1 LAYVLVLVRVSSQRV
16 FWLAVIVGVDG
27 EDVSDDTAAVVV
39 LDGAVVVVDGAV
51 VVVDD
56 GEGDDTTVVG
66 ACRVVDGSVVVV
78 EVEGE
83 DVASAVVA
91 EGTRSGLVAVVEDET
106 AVPKTLSSAALVQA
120 WPLISDK
127 ATRRT

>member
-1 LAYVLVLVRVSSQRV
+1 MA
-16 FWLAVIVGVDG
+16 
-27 EDVSDDTAAVVV
+27 
-39 LDGAVVVVDGAV
+39 
-51 VVVDD
+51 VVDD
-56 GEGDDTTVVG
+56 VEIDDTTVVG

-78 EVEGE
+78 DVEGE

-91 EGTRSGLVAVVEDET
+91 EGTRRGLVVAVEDGT